1 MAEIAPGGGGPNR
14 LFVVLAVGLAGLL
27 VLGLLA
33 VGGVLLIPR
42 LLGGGAPPP
51 TARAVTTPTR
61 AIALATTAPTST
73 PAPTEAPTPTLVNA
87 AGGATTQTVAPTA
100 TPSGGQLPRSGLGE
114 DLMLLAG
121 GVVLVLIVFAARRA
135 RAA

>member
-42 LLGGGAPPP
+42 ILGTTAPQP
-51 TARAVTTPTR
+51 AKVVTTPTR
-61 AIALATTAPTST
+61 VAMATTAPTET
-73 PAPTEAPTPTLVNA
+73 TVPTEAPTPTLVG
-87 AGGATTQTVAPTA
+87 AGSLASPTSDISG
-100 TPSGGQLPRSGLGE
+100 TPASGQLPQSGLGE
-114 DLMLLAG
+114 DLMLLSA
-121 GVVLVLIVFAARRA
+121 GVVLVMIVFAARRA
-135 RAA
+135 RTT

>member
-42 LLGGGAPPP
+42 ILGTTAPPP
-51 TARAVTTPTR
+51 AAKVITTPTR
-61 AIALATTAPTST
+61 VAMATTAPTET
-73 PAPTEAPTPTLVNA
+73 TVPTEAPTPTLVG
-87 AGGATTQTVAPTA
+87 AGSLASPTSDISG
-100 TPSGGQLPRSGLGE
+100 TPASGQLPQSGLGE
-114 DLMLLAG
+114 DWLLLSAG
-121 GVVLVLIVFAARRA
+121 IVLVLIVFAARRA
-135 RAA
+135 RTT